1 MAYDAKQKNPA
12 VESLLTG
19 TAPQQV
25 RVAAARGILPL
36 PQDDLLEV
44 LVSIADGPDAE
55 LAKTASGTI
64 ASQDVNEIES
74 LVRSESLSP
83 AVLSHLIK
91 RAALPNVLY
100 EALVTS
106 PLTPSESIV
115 AFAQKTS
122 TGAVL
127 EFIAL
132 NQQLLIQTPKLID
145 AIVSNPHR
153 TFEAER
159 RVLETRREFFEKE
172 RGAAQIA
179 SELRAQGKDAA
190 AEFIENAEFASNFG
204 DSELTPEDAMFIASH
219 IESSDR
225 ETDDS
230 WLGLEYIEEIYE
242 ETAAQ
247 RRAAFE
253 KILGE
258 WQAEE
263 NGEVAGERVS
273 MLNRIMKMG
282 VKDRMRLAMKGD
294 REARNILI
302 RDPNRLVC
310 TAVANNPRITEQE
323 IEAIAT
329 MRTVPEDILRQ
340 IAIHRQW
347 QRSYTIMHNL
357 VKNPRTPLA
366 NSMTIMTKM
375 QIRDL
380 MALTKNRN
388 VPEGVRRHAG
398 RLANARSGSR

>member
-1 MAYDAKQKNPA
+1 MPYDTKGKNPA
-12 VESLLTG
+12 VESLLKG
-19 TAPQQV
+19 TAPQPV
-25 RVAAARGILPL
+25 RIAAARGILPL

-44 LVSIADGPDAE
+44 LVCIAEGGDPE
-55 LAKTASGTI
+55 LARTASGTI
-64 ASQDVNEIES
+64 AAQDAKAIES
-74 LVRSESLSP
+74 LVRSDSVSP
-83 AVLSHLIK
+83 GVLSHLIS
-91 RAALPNVLY
+91 RAALPNSLY
-100 EALVTS
+100 ESVVTNPS
-106 PLTPSESIV
+106 TPSDSIV
-115 AFAQKTS
+115 EFARKTS
-122 TGAVL
+122 AGVIL

-132 NQQLLIQTPKLID
+132 NQQLLIQTPALID

-153 TFEAER
+153 TSEAER
-159 RVLETRREFFEKE
+159 RVLETKREFFEKE

-190 AEFIENAEFASNFG
+190 AEFIENAEFACDLDDGGMSA
-204 DSELTPEDAMFIASH
+204 DDALFIASL
-219 IESSDR
+219 IESSDS

-242 ETAAQ
+242 ETEAQ

-258 WQAEE
+258 MQAD
-263 NGEVAGERVS
+263 GSDVGAERVS

-282 VKDRMRLAMKGD
+282 VKDRVKLAMKGD

-310 TAVANNPRITEQE
+310 SAVANNPRITEQE
-323 IEAIAT
+323 VEAIAT

-340 IAIHRQW
+340 IAMHRQW
-347 QRSYTIMHNL
+347 QRSYNIMHNL

-375 QIRDL
+375 QVRDL
-380 MALTKNRN
+380 LALAKNRN
-388 VPEGVRRHAG
+388 VPEAVRRHAL
-398 RLANARSGSR
+398 RLGNARTGNR